1 MRSDEIIEFNGRK
14 YKVLYNEE
22 LNQYVLKEY
31 IEESDKEEADGD
43 EPFEELKDKFNKAFT
58 NDKTDSVS
66 GKGIDTTFSNRK
78 PTVKERIK
86 EWFKTPTDDERYG
99 KINRDNTIE
108 ALHDRIDRLEKILK
122 HVMEVVR
129 IHGN

>member
-1 MRSDEIIEFNGRK
+1 MRSDEIIEFDGKK
-14 YKVLYNEE
+14 YKVQYNEE

-31 IEESDKEEADGD
+31 IEESDKEEDD
-43 EPFEELKDKFNKAFT
+43 PFEELKDRFNKAFT
-58 NDKTDSVS
+58 NDINDSVS